1 MIENVLKEITLMKIR
16 ISICLLAI
24 LALMNFTH
32 FLAIPM
38 AQAQG
43 SKTKLGAE
51 TKEFDII
58 LFEQNIRKALDGK
71 SIGYAYAI
79 NHNGQLKKEGANG
92 YAVLAQDLPKDGIIL
107 DPKGVKQSAKKRMNI
122 ASVTK
127 TLTATTVLKI
137 LQDKL
142 AKDSPNLT
150 VDSKVNAFLPAFW
163 KRGPGVD
170 SLTFKELMSQL
181 SGMNLE
187 FDTDIEGLK
196 NWIAKGV
203 TRPKSEYAYKNAN
216 LAIFRIIIPYM
227 LSTPQ
232 IRKSLDA
239 HAAMNLQSFNVLVS
253 NQYVDA
259 VNNLVLE
266 PMGILNASCK
276 PEGDFVPT
284 RFYDFPDNKQK
295 GALAGDWTPKSGGGG
310 WFLSAV
316 NLAQFLAHLR
326 YNNKI
331 LTPATRKIMDDN
343 LLGWRNGGSFK
354 GDHGLYLA
362 HGGGLNN
369 SQGILNM
376 STCIMN
382 FPNGVQVSLMI
393 NSGGTFGDKYKVL
406 GNAFDDAWVMPKP

>member
-1 MIENVLKEITLMKIR
+1 MKTKIT
-16 ISICLLAI
+16 ICLLAV
-24 LALMNFTH
+24 LALMNFAN
-32 FLAIPM
+32 FFAIPT
-38 AQAQG
+38 AQAQNG
-43 SKTKLGAE
+43 GVKLGAN
-51 TKEFDII
+51 TKEFDMD
-58 LFEQNIRKALDGK
+58 LFEQNIRKSLDGK

-79 NHNGQLKKEGANG
+79 NQNGQLKKKGAG
-92 YAVLAQDLPKDGIIL
+92 GKAVLGQDMPKEGIKI
-107 DPKGVKQSAKKRMNI
+107 DPNGVPQSPDKRMNI

-142 AKDSPNLT
+142 AKDVTNLT
-150 VDSKVNAFLPAFW
+150 VDSKVNAFLPASW
-163 KRGPGVD
+163 TRGPGVTT
-170 SLTFKELMSQL
+170 LTFKELLSQF

-187 FDTDIEGLK
+187 YDTDIAGLR

-203 TRPKSEYAYKNAN
+203 TRPKTEYAYKNAN

-227 LSTPQ
+227 LSSAQ

-239 HAAMNLQSFNVLVS
+239 HAQMNLDSFNALIS
-253 NQYVDA
+253 NQYVEA

-276 PEGDFVPT
+276 PEGDFLPT
-284 RFYDFPDNKQK
+284 RFYNFPNDGKN
-295 GALAGDWTPKSGGGG
+295 GSLAGDWTLKSGGGG
-310 WFLSAV
+310 WFMSAV

-331 LTPATRKIMDDN
+331 LTPATRKMMDEN
-343 LLGWRNGGSFK
+343 MLGWRTGGSVK

-369 SQGILNM
+369 SQGVLFM

-382 FPNGVQVSLMI
+382 YPNGVQVSLLI
-393 NSGGTFGDKYKVL
+393 NSGGTFGDKYKLL
-406 GNAFDDAWVMPKP
+406 GNAFDNAWVLEKAPKP